1 MKHQPHIKTEGTS
14 KFQIGEIKNETVHYD
29 FEKIKT
35 YLNIKGHQLFGKN
48 FKIYKEDEPILF
60 KLCCYFIQDH
70 YSCSQIGIDTNKG
83 ILLSGPV
90 GCGKTSLM
98 MLLQHLA
105 PHKTNYELI
114 PTRNIVFNFNA
125 SGFEVLEKYNET
137 KNYCFDDLGVEPTAS
152 HYAKECNVMGEILL
166 SRYDLFIQANQ
177 SFSLSQGHSHIKT
190 HITTNLNAQELE
202 KRYGNRVRSRLREM
216 FNLISF
222 DENSTDKRK

>member
-14 KFQIGEIKNETVHYD
+14 KFQIGEIKNNTVHYD

-35 YLNIKGHQLFGKN
+35 YLNIKGHILFGKN
-48 FKIYKEDEPILF
+48 FKIYKEDEPLIF

-70 YSCSQIGIDTNKG
+70 YSCAQMGIDTNKG

-137 KNYCFDDLGVEPTAS
+137 KNYCFDDLGVEPTGS
-152 HYAKECNVMGEILL
+152 HYAKECNVLGEILL
-166 SRYDLFIQANQ
+166 SRYELFCHPERSRRI
-177 SFSLSQGHSHIKT
+177 FT

-202 KRYGNRVRSRLREM
+202 NRYGNRVRSRLKSM

-222 DENSTDKRK
+222 DNNSTDKRK